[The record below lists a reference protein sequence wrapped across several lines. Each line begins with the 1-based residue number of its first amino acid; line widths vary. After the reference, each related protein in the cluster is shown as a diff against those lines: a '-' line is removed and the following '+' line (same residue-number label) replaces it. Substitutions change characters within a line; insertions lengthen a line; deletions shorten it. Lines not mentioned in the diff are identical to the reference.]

1 MAVAINGAPAQ
12 TSAPTNAAPRAH
24 HRRRRPRGLIVFA
37 ILVVIMAAI
46 ATTCL
51 VIVVRAI
58 DQPFPGFLMYP
69 FRNVGSVGSLDWPG
83 YSAGARYQDI
93 IREVNGVPVRTSAEV
108 QEIVNRTRIG
118 ESIVYTLDRQGT
130 SFVADV
136 PVSTFTSADF
146 VKLFGPLFLAGVFF
160 CLVAVVVYF
169 LRPDTAASWAF
180 SIFCLSLGSYMI
192 GGLPIQLPP
201 HFVWLYALNVLA
213 QPVYPAA
220 LLHLS
225 LLFPERTALVTRRP
239 WLQFVP
245 YLVSAVLGVYM
256 LVDIR
261 ALAAGGANPEAVL
274 GTHARLLREI
284 SIARLY
290 AILGASSIVIASAR
304 VYWRSHSV
312 IARQRSRVIL
322 FGSAL
327 AFLPPTVVMPLVLL
341 AKIGVP
347 FNLIVIPAFAFPLSM
362 GYAIARHNLFDVDV
376 YIKRALGYGSMTA
389 VVGIGYLSAQTFV
402 KNIILDPLFGR
413 HAETVYPIL
422 FAVLIV
428 FFFNPIKQWVQGQ
441 VDGIFFRKRL
451 DYKGTIS
458 SVSNAL
464 TSMLNLE
471 QIIRQVIRTVHD
483 QMFVE
488 TAGIVIVQRNSR
500 EVGAFFVGDTG
511 DGSSVATEPPA
522 IGYDDPLLAL
532 LRERK
537 TLVTRYEIE
546 EDPQY
551 EEIRAGCVERFTAMR
566 TTIAIPLKSQQ
577 QVTGMLALGDKK
589 SGKFYAREDID
600 LLTTMAD
607 QAAIAIQNAT
617 AHEEVVRYAEE
628 LAESL
633 RRIQTLESIKSN
645 LAKFVPKTV
654 QDLIEE
660 SPDAPSFEKREV
672 DVSVVFADIT
682 GYTRLSSQMELEQ
695 VNRLVERYFG
705 AFLDEIVKH
714 GGDVNETVGDGLM
727 VIFRAP
733 EPHRHARAAVLAA
746 LGIQRRTAEINAE
759 LRGQSEPIEMHV
771 GVNSGIASVGATKI
785 EGASGTRWTYTAS
798 GPTTNVAA
806 RLAALGEGGF
816 VVFSEE
822 THQRLGG
829 DVDAEDLG
837 PQALKN
843 VAQPVHVYRIHAD
856 RQDRLAAGDHAALRR
871 HRRRTVSWPVRLWIG
886 EEKYEGRA
894 VDASVHGLRL
904 VSVPDALLKIGE
916 AYRIEILSL
925 SGLGPVVGE
934 VRTISDDGVGIE
946 LREPLLAAIDV
957 PDEER

>member
-1 MAVAINGAPAQ
+1 MAIATDGTRVQATGPIQPG
-12 TSAPTNAAPRAH
+12 SAAH
-24 HRRRRPRGLIVFA
+24 HRRRRPRGFVVFA
-37 ILVVIMAAI
+37 MLVVIMAAI
-46 ATTCL
+46 AITCL
-51 VIVVRAI
+51 VIAVRAI
-58 DQPFPGFLMYP
+58 DQPFPGFLLYP

-83 YSAGARYQDI
+83 YQAGARYQDI
-93 IREVNGVPVRTSAEV
+93 VTEVNGERVRTSRNV
-108 QEIVNRTRIG
+108 QEIVNRARVG
-118 ESIVYTLDRQGT
+118 ESILYTLDRQGST
-130 SFVADV
+130 FLAAV
-136 PVSTFTSADF
+136 PASTFTSADF
-146 VKLFGPLFLAGVFF
+146 VKLFGPLFLAGLFF
-160 CLVAVVVYF
+160 SLVAVVVYF

-180 SIFCLSLGSYMI
+180 SIFCFSLGSYMI

-201 HFVWLYALNVLA
+201 HFVWLYTVNVLA

-239 WLQFVP
+239 WVQFVP
-245 YLVSAVLGVYM
+245 YLVSAALAAYM
-256 LVDIR
+256 LLDIR
-261 ALAAGGANPEAVL
+261 ALAAGNTDPQAVL

-284 SIARLY
+284 SLARMY
-290 AILGASSIVIASAR
+290 AIVGAASIVIASAR
-304 VYWRSHSV
+304 VYFRSHSV

-322 FGSAL
+322 LGSAL
-327 AFLPPTVVMPLVLL
+327 AFLPPTIVMPFVLL

-376 YIKRALGYGSMTA
+376 YLKRALGYASMTA
-389 VVGIGYLSAQTFV
+389 VVGIGYLSAQTFA

-428 FFFNPIKQWVQGQ
+428 FFFNPIKQWVQNH
-441 VDGIFFRKRL
+441 VDRIFFRKRL
-451 DYKGTIS
+451 DYKETIS
-458 SVSNAL
+458 AVSNAL

-471 QIIRQVIRTVHD
+471 QIITQVIRTVRT

-488 TAGIVIVQRNSR
+488 TAGIVIVQSKSHH
-500 EVGAFFVGDTG
+500 VAAFFVGDDPAG
-511 DGSSVATEPPA
+511 APAHGHPPP
-522 IGYDDPLLAL
+522 ISYDDPLLTL
-532 LRERK
+532 VRERK

-546 EDPQY
+546 EDAQY
-551 EEIRAGCVERFTAMR
+551 EDIRTACVERFAAMR
-566 TTIAIPLKSQQ
+566 ATLAIPLKGRHE
-577 QVTGMLALGDKK
+577 VTGMLALGDKK

-660 SPDAPSFEKREV
+660 SPEAPSLEKREV

-682 GYTRLSSQMELEQ
+682 GYTRLSAQMELDQ

-733 EPHRHARAAVLAA
+733 DPLQHARAAVLAA

-759 LRGQSEPIEMHV
+759 LRGQFEPIEMHV

-785 EGASGTRWTYTAS
+785 EGAAGTRWTYTAS
-798 GPTTNVAA
+798 GPTTNIAA

-816 VVFSEE
+816 VVLSE
-822 THQRLGG
+822 TTRQRLG
-829 DVDAEDLG
+829 DNVEAEDLG
-837 PQALKN
+837 PQTLKN
-843 VAQPVHVYRIHAD
+843 VAQPVRVYRIHAD
-856 RQDRLAAGDHAALRR
+856 RAGRLTAADGAALRR

-886 EEKYEGRA
+886 EDEYEGRA
-894 VDASVHGLRL
+894 TDASAYGLRL
-904 VSVPDALLKIGE
+904 VSVPDALLKLGE
-916 AYRIEILSL
+916 CYRVEIL
-925 SGLGPVVGE
+925 GGGETGIMVGE
-934 VRTISDDGVGIE
+934 VRSIAEGTVGME
-946 LREPLLAAIDV
+946 LKEPLLAALDV
-957 PDEER
+957 TDEGR